1 MNKIHSPRQQRGA
14 ALFVALILL
23 IVITILAV
31 STMGTSRLE
40 LRMAGNT
47 QFSVHAFQ
55 AAQSAIE
62 NRISASS
69 FTTAGGP
76 VSSTHNYS
84 SIGAQ
89 ATSVM
94 EYLKSTDVPVGGFS
108 FGAGFQAFHFQIDVE
123 ATAPRQARSNQTQ
136 GFYIVGPGAN

>member
-62 NRISASS
+62 NRISA
-69 FTTAGGP
+69 
-76 VSSTHNYS
+76 
-84 SIGAQ
+84 
-89 ATSVM
+89 
-94 EYLKSTDVPVGGFS
+94 
-108 FGAGFQAFHFQIDVE
+108 
-123 ATAPRQARSNQTQ
+123 
-136 GFYIVGPGAN
+136 